1 MKILMLGH
9 KRIPSREGGVERV
22 VEELGVRMAD
32 AGHDVCVFNRYGR
45 HVSGKEF
52 ELRKSRVKE
61 YKGIRIKT
69 IPTFKIKSLNA
80 VVYAFFGTV
89 LATFKHS
96 DVIHFHTEG
105 ICAFLFLP
113 WLFRKNIVVTVHGLD
128 WKRGKW
134 KGFSKKFIKFGEKCA
149 AKYADEIIVLSEDTR
164 RYFKE
169 TYNRQTVYIPNGAN
183 TVIKR
188 KAELIT
194 EQFGLKKDKYILFL
208 ARLVPEKGLHYLLEA
223 FKQIDTD
230 MKLVIAGG
238 GSHSDDYVEEI
249 TNMAAEDDRVI
260 MTGFVQ
266 GELLDELY
274 SNAYL
279 YVLPSDIE
287 GMPMSLIEAYTYG
300 NCALVSDIYE
310 NASVAADRSITF
322 EHSNVEDLRLKLSGL
337 IEDKTVV
344 EAFKAD
350 ISDYILKKYNW
361 DDIVEETLA
370 LYRRKQQN
378 II

>member
-9 KRIPSREGGVERV
+9 KRIPSCEGGVERV
-22 VEELGVRMAD
+22 VEEIGVRMVN
-32 AGHDVCVFNRYGR
+32 AGHDVCVFNRYGS

-52 ELRKSRVKE
+52 ELGNSKVKE
-61 YKGIRIKT
+61 YKGIKIKT

-89 LATFKHS
+89 LATFKKS

-134 KGFSKKFIKFGEKCA
+134 KGFSKSFIKFGEKCA
-149 AKYADEIIVLSEDTR
+149 AKFADEIIVLSEDTQK
-164 RYFKE
+164 YFMDV
-169 TYNRQTVYIPNGAN
+169 YNRETVYIPNGAN
-183 TVIKR
+183 AVTRRDAK
-188 KAELIT
+188 LIT
-194 EQFGLKKDKYILFL
+194 EKFGLEKDKYILFL

-238 GSHSDDYVEEI
+238 GSHSSDYVEEV
-249 TNMAAEDDRVI
+249 TKMASEDDRVI

-300 NCALVSDIYE
+300 NCALVSDISE
-310 NASVAADRSITF
+310 NVNVAADRSITF
-322 EHSNVEDLRLKLSGL
+322 EHSNVEDLKTKLSEL
-337 IEDKTVV
+337 IADNTRV
-344 EAFKAD
+344 EAFRED
-350 ISDYILKKYNW
+350 ISDYILEKYNW
-361 DDIVEETLA
+361 DDIVKNTLN
-370 LYRRKQQN
+370 LYSKK
-378 II
+378 

>member
-22 VEELGVRMAD
+22 VEEIGVRMVN
-32 AGHDVCVFNRYGR
+32 AGHDVCVFNRYGS

-52 ELRKSRVKE
+52 ELDNSKQKE
-61 YKGIRIKT
+61 YKGIKIKT

-80 VVYAFFGTV
+80 VVYAFFGTI
-89 LATFKHS
+89 LATFKKS

-105 ICAFLFLP
+105 VCAFLFLP

-134 KGFSKKFIKFGEKCA
+134 KGFSKSFIKFGEKCA
-149 AKYADEIIVLSEDTR
+149 AKFADEIIVLSEDTKK
-164 RYFKE
+164 YFMDV
-169 TYNRQTVYIPNGAN
+169 YNRETVYIPNGAN
-183 TVIKR
+183 QVTRREAK
-188 KAELIT
+188 LIT
-194 EQFGLKKDKYILFL
+194 EKFGLEKDKYILFL

-238 GSHSDDYVEEI
+238 GSHSSDYVEEV
-249 TNMAAEDDRVI
+249 TKLAAEDNRVI

-274 SNAYL
+274 SNAYI

-300 NCALVSDIYE
+300 NCALVSDIFE
-310 NASVAADRSITF
+310 NVNVAAERSITF
-322 EHSNVEDLRLKLSGL
+322 EHSNVSDLKNKLSEL
-337 IEDKTVV
+337 IADSGRV
-344 EAFKAD
+344 ADFKED
-350 ISDYILKKYNW
+350 ISDYILDKYNW
-361 DDIVEETLA
+361 DDIVKDTLA
-370 LYRRKQQN
+370 LYSKK
-378 II
+378 